1 MSYVHGSLAESLA
14 SRIDSS
20 RTSFKHLRDA
30 ENALAPRRNIRIGLQ
45 NQIARIEHDQRKDQ
59 QQKLAELK
67 VQLQRNEEE
76 DTTAEKDIEILKRKA
91 IRETE
96 QEKWEA
102 IREVR
107 IYSMRTLCIWLT
119 IPLVFR
125 EAFNG
130 FPGRFVYDS
139 CFASNSSNHLP
150 AIYGRADNRFCPRF
164 SPACIG

>member
-1 MSYVHGSLAESLA
+1 MEVSLALIKDVITLVTDRLAWLSYVHGSLAGTLA
-14 SRIDSS
+14 NKIDSS
-20 RTSFKHLRDA
+20 RLSFKYLRDA

-45 NQIARIEHDQRKDQ
+45 NQIAKIEHDQRKDQ

-76 DTTAEKDIEILKRKA
+76 DATAEKDIELLKRKA

-107 IYSMRTLCIWLT
+107 LSQQQM
-119 IPLVFR
+119 F
-125 EAFNG
+125 AFN
-130 FPGRFVYDS
+130 
-139 CFASNSSNHLP
+139 
-150 AIYGRADNRFCPRF
+150 
-164 SPACIG
+164 